1 MLALYLGLIT
11 LAESFRH
18 ALQQLRADAVWV
30 ALVAGGLG
38 LQTGLY
44 LRVRQIVK
52 GRSAGGQART
62 GAGTGTSTAGMVAC
76 CAHHLTDL
84 SGCARTQ
91 AAPAPASSISQP
103 SAAAAAVSTDSQ
115 NGIDVKV
122 TLDPSG
128 LARAGGTLRFSFG
141 LDNHSVDLINLDL
154 AAKAV
159 LRPTPGEAVTTGFR
173 WEQEGAGHHA
183 TGVLSL
189 PNMDAN
195 GRRIVTAET
204 KSLTLEIRDLGGAA
218 LRSFRFENAGW
229 RVAG

>member
-38 LQTGLY
+38 LQIGLY

-159 LRPTPGEAVTTGFR
+159 LRPTPGGPSPRAS
-173 WEQEGAGHHA
+173 AGNRKVRGIMPPA
-183 TGVLSL
+183 S
-189 PNMDAN
+189 
-195 GRRIVTAET
+195 
-204 KSLTLEIRDLGGAA
+204 
-218 LRSFRFENAGW
+218 
-229 RVAG
+229 